1 MKTAMIKSL
10 RDLEN
15 VCELVLFTY
24 LPRKFVDELLK
35 V

>member
-10 RDLEN
+10 KDLQN

-24 LPRKFVDELLK
+24 LPRNFVDELIK